1 MRFAAVLVWACLAST
16 VVTCAPPPA
25 VAAPEPA
32 TVKPSTVKPSVEELF
47 NAFGL
52 FGRWANTCA
61 APATPDNPYV
71 TIKTPTTGLVLEDH
85 DLGPDY
91 TVNRYSV
98 VAAQKVGPE
107 RLSVEVIFQPG
118 AEGEERQTLEF
129 LVRGATRRT
138 MFNRT
143 ADGTV
148 RVKGGIA
155 VAMGTR
161 TQLLRKC
168 ETKE

>member
-1 MRFAAVLVWACLAST
+1 MRFAAVLVWAYLALT
-16 VVTCAPPPA
+16 VVTAAPPPA
-25 VAAPEPA
+25 VAEPEPPA
-32 TVKPSTVKPSVEELF
+32 AKPSVEELF
-47 NAFGL
+47 NEFGL

-61 APATPDNPYV
+61 APATPDNPHV
-71 TIKTPTTGLVLEDH
+71 TIKSPTAGLVLEDH

-107 RLSVEVIFQPG
+107 RVSVDVIFQPG
-118 AEGEERQTLEF
+118 TDSEVRQTLEF

-143 ADGTV
+143 ADGIV

-168 ETKE
+168 DTSNASTPR